1 MKGKVYLVGAGPGD
15 PELLTLKA
23 ARVLSKAEV
32 VLYDR
37 LVGEG
42 VLALVNPEAHRIYVG
57 KEVGQQGVQKEILAL
72 MLAHARKGRV
82 VVRLKGGD
90 PMVFGR
96 GGEEWRFL
104 AEEGIAV
111 EVVPGVSSAI
121 AAPSLAGI
129 PLTLRGVAGG
139 FAVVSGHASGGRLPS
154 LAAYAGVETLVVLMG
169 VTQRQQLAAQLIALG
184 RPPDEPV
191 AFIERSTTPRER
203 VLEAT
208 LGQVAQGEVAVE
220 DPAVWV
226 MGEVVRW
233 RRVLLAQGLAEP
245 HCGR

>member
-1 MKGKVYLVGAGPGD
+1 MRGRVYLVGAGPGD

-23 ARVLSKAEV
+23 ARVLAGAEV
-32 VLYDR
+32 VLHDR

-42 VLALVNPEAHRIYVG
+42 VLALVNPGAHRIYVG
-57 KEVGQQGVQKEILAL
+57 KEVGQQGVQEEILAL
-72 MLAHARKGRV
+72 MLAYARKGCA

-104 AEEGIAV
+104 VEQGVAV

-139 FAVVSGHASGGRLPS
+139 FAVVSGQGQGGELPS

-169 VTQRQQLAAQLIALG
+169 VSQRQQLAAQLIALG
-184 RPPDEPV
+184 RPPAEPV
-191 AFIERSTTPRER
+191 AFIERSSTP
-203 VLEAT
+203 
-208 LGQVAQGEVAVE
+208 
-220 DPAVWV
+220 
-226 MGEVVRW
+226 
-233 RRVLLAQGLAEP
+233 
-245 HCGR
+245 